1 MVRGELD
8 QSIEFLQLLLFLVLY
23 DSAVREDL
31 LVGTRAFQEGGVTR
45 DLRSPGFQTLFWVHF
60 TWGSE
65 ISWLLSPFTVK
76 QLCHCP
82 RRRRFSTQFSCRDLG
97 G

>member
-1 MVRGELD
+1 MRGELD

-23 DSAVREDL
+23 DSAVREELLCDL

-60 TWGSE
+60 TWGVRNLMASVPLHRE
-65 ISWLLSPFTVK
+65 TIMSLSPKKTFF
-76 QLCHCP
+76 H
-82 RRRRFSTQFSCRDLG
+82 SI
-97 G
+97 